1 MLHGRMGAL
10 QKEAVLEDFRQG
22 RVKVLISTTVIEV
35 GINVPNATAIVIED
49 AHRFGLAQLHQLRGR
64 VGRGEKE
71 SYCFLVSDQ
80 AEGPARARLNLL
92 CTCQDGF
99 TLAEEDM
106 RLRGPGEFLGTRQAG
121 LDGQVAALLAHP
133 ELAGQAMALLD
144 ELFSDPGQEALRDE
158 LLAAAQAHYAGRLDG
173 IVMN

>member
-1 MLHGRMGAL
+1 
-10 QKEAVLEDFRQG
+10 
-22 RVKVLISTTVIEV
+22 
-35 GINVPNATAIVIED
+35 
-49 AHRFGLAQLHQLRGR
+49 
-64 VGRGEKE
+64 
-71 SYCFLVSDQ
+71 
-80 AEGPARARLNLL
+80 
-92 CTCQDGF
+92 
-99 TLAEEDM
+99 M